1 MATELEF
8 ESKTSER
15 LEFAKLIDQD
25 FKDRKLKEN
34 QIIKAK
40 VIEKLKSYVV
50 CDAKFKSEAMIPV
63 SEFSEEELNKLNVG
77 DTINCFVERLEGRSG
92 EIILSYRKSKS
103 FAAWEKC
110 IKAFENEEELI
121 GVIKNKIKGGF
132 VCELFDGAISAFLPQ
147 SHLDVK
153 PIRGAS
159 LDSLMRTPIKCRIV
173 RLEKSRGNVSVS
185 RKEVLLKNQNA
196 EIKKALKNIKEGDI
210 IENAIVKA
218 IPDGKWGAFLDLGN
232 NCTALLH
239 QSDISHNRI
248 SSVTDIL
255 SVGQK
260 IPKVKISKIDEK
272 TNRIS
277 ASIKL
282 LTESPYEKIEKHL
295 EEGKIYEGTVSKI
308 VEYGAFVSISTPT
321 LDANIEALCHS
332 SELSYTNRT
341 IKPSKVLSVSQ
352 KAKFKIIT
360 IDKENKKIS
369 VSYKQCLDNPWE
381 KIKQKINSTAKFKIN
396 NITDKALFGELGDY
410 GITTML
416 HWKELSFAENIEELK
431 KYKKN
436 QIIDVKIISVE
447 DEKVKVS
454 RRALDKDP
462 WDYFKENNKS
472 IGDVITTRVVEV
484 LKSGAIKVSAD
495 PDKKIIS
502 TIKKSDLA
510 LDAADARSD
519 IFSGGEKLD
528 AKLLELDYKKRII
541 RLSPKEAQKD
551 EQASLIKKFGK
562 NASKSGQ
569 TLASIFKKAIG
580 KKEKK

>member
-8 ESKTSER
+8 ESKKSER

-196 EIKKALKNIKEGDI
+196 EIKEALKNIKEGDV

-562 NASKSGQ
+562 RIEIWPNFSVY
-569 TLASIFKKAIG
+569 FK
-580 KKEKK
+580 

>member
-8 ESKTSER
+8 ESKKSDR

-40 VIEKLKSYVV
+40 VIEKLKSYIV

-63 SEFSEEELNKLNVG
+63 SEFSEEELNKLSVG

-110 IKAFENEEELI
+110 IKAFENEEELV

-196 EIKKALKNIKEGDI
+196 EIKEALKNIKEGDV

-260 IPKVKISKIDEK
+260 IPKVKISKIDDK

-308 VEYGAFVSISTPT
+308 VDYGAFVSISAPT
-321 LDANIEALCHS
+321 LDATIEALCHS

-381 KIKQKINSTAKFKIN
+381 KIKQNINSTAKFKIN

-436 QIIDVKIISVE
+436 QIIDVKIINVE

-462 WDYFKENNKS
+462 WDYFKENNKN

>member
-8 ESKTSER
+8 ESKKSER

-196 EIKKALKNIKEGDI
+196 EIKEALKNIKEGDV

>member
-1 MATELEF
+1 
-8 ESKTSER
+8 
-15 LEFAKLIDQD
+15 
-25 FKDRKLKEN
+25 
-34 QIIKAK
+34 
-40 VIEKLKSYVV
+40 
-50 CDAKFKSEAMIPV
+50 
-63 SEFSEEELNKLNVG
+63 
-77 DTINCFVERLEGRSG
+77 
-92 EIILSYRKSKS
+92 
-103 FAAWEKC
+103 
-110 IKAFENEEELI
+110 
-121 GVIKNKIKGGF
+121 
-132 VCELFDGAISAFLPQ
+132 LPQ

>member
-1 MATELEF
+1 MAVEPQIKNQTSSKKEF
-8 ESKTSER
+8 ESLLNE
-15 LEFAKLIDQD
+15 D

-40 VIEKLKSYVV
+40 VIEKLKSYIV

-63 SEFSEEELNKLNVG
+63 SEFSEEELNKLSVG

-110 IKAFENEEELI
+110 IKAFENEEELV

-196 EIKKALKNIKEGDI
+196 EIKEALKNIKEGDV

-260 IPKVKISKIDEK
+260 IPKVKISKIDDK

-308 VEYGAFVSISTPT
+308 VDYGAFVSISAPT
-321 LDANIEALCHS
+321 LDATIEALCHS

-381 KIKQKINSTAKFKIN
+381 KIKQNINSTAKFKIN

-436 QIIDVKIISVE
+436 QIIDVKIINVE

-462 WDYFKENNKS
+462 WDYFKENNKN